1 MKKIFALL
9 MCLAVLVPQQVF
21 GMQLF
26 IGNKEVV
33 SDAGP
38 VKVGGSVLVPISIV
52 SDKLGAK
59 TDWNPQ
65 MRRVSVK
72 KGDKVIQLQLGNKV
86 ALVNGKKFVL
96 EVEPQIINN
105 RTMVPLRFVATALG
119 EKVEYVAQTG
129 SVLIGSDK
137 GQVKLKK
144 KLTKADVS
152 KSKIAKL
159 LNLPEKDLIEIGFM
173 DLTGDK
179 KEEIIVK
186 SLSHDE
192 IWPTNIAVFTQDYKL
207 LLTQTYGE
215 NANGYYFGFGINKE
229 TGNFV
234 SKTLLH
240 GSIYYSEKASIESD
254 EDIEYIEN
262 MIGEEGERMTYL
274 LSTYMEVSFEK
285 F

>member
-1 MKKIFALL
+1 MKKTVALL

-26 IGNKEVV
+26 IGNKEVI

-38 VKVGGSVLVPISIV
+38 VKVKGSVLVPISIV
-52 SDKLGAK
+52 SDELGAK

-65 MRRVSVK
+65 MRRVTVK
-72 KGDKVIQLQLGNKV
+72 KGETLIQLQLGNKV
-86 ALVNGKKFVL
+86 ALVNGKKSVL
-96 EVEPQIINN
+96 EVEPQLINK

-137 GQVKLKK
+137 GQVNLKK

-152 KSKIAKL
+152 KAKIAKL
-159 LNLPEKDLIEIGFM
+159 LSLPEKDLVEIGFM

-186 SLSHDE
+186 ILSHDE
-192 IWPTNIAVFTQDYKL
+192 IWPTDVAVLTQDYKL
-207 LLTQTYGE
+207 LLKQTYGD
-215 NANGYYFGFGINKE
+215 NANGYYIGFGVNKE

-234 SKTLLH
+234 NKTILH
-240 GSIYYSEKASIESD
+240 GSVYYSEKASIESD

-262 MIGEEGERMTYL
+262 MMGEESERMTRL
-274 LSTYMEVSFEK
+274 LSTFIEIPFEK